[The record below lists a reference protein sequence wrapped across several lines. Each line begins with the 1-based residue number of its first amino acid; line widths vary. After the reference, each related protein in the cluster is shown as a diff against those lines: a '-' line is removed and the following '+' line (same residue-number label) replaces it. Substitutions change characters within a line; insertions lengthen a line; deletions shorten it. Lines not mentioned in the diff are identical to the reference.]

1 MMKKLLV
8 LLLSAMMVMSLVAC
22 GGDDTETDG
31 ADQQVEN
38 EADVDVT
45 DEEVADDT
53 TDEEVEMPYL
63 AFGVDD
69 PSQLEHMEMPEIG
82 GTTWALCGGFNDNV
96 EFTEE
101 VLANSLEAYGGVCN
115 FVFNED
121 GTAQLVQGGGALDG
135 TYEYVTN
142 EDGTCVAA
150 LVTFTY
156 DGSELR
162 YACYYTE
169 VEGVSVMIGIGESLV
184 DGMYLY
190 YAE

>member
-1 MMKKLLV
+1 M
-8 LLLSAMMVMSLVAC
+8 A
-22 GGDDTETDG
+22 DDT
-31 ADQQVEN
+31 
-38 EADVDVT
+38 T
-45 DEEVADDT
+45 DEDVADDT
-53 TDEEVEMPYL
+53 TDDAAEIPYL

-101 VLANSLEAYGGVCN
+101 SLVSALEAYGGVCN

-135 TYEYVTN
+135 TYEYATD
-142 EDGTCVAA
+142 EDGTCLAVI
-150 LVTFTY
+150 VTFTY
-156 DGSELR
+156 DGGELK

-169 VEGVSVMIGIGESLV
+169 VEGVSVMIGFDQSLV
-184 DGMYLY
+184 NGMYLLY
-190 YAE
+190 IE